1 MWEIVSIIAIIAIFS
16 PAIIGIITD
25 YKRKTLKLKNEM
37 LKEEV
42 KLEQIKHE
50 NYLLE
55 TEKMRLELEKM
66 QLENKNRGLLND
78 PNDEMKR

>member
-1 MWEIVSIIAIIAIFS
+1 MEWALIPIVFIIAVFS

-25 YKRKTLKLKNEM
+25 HKRKTLKLKNEM

-66 QLENKNRGLLND
+66 QLENKTRGLCST
-78 PNDEMKR
+78 DEKIIK